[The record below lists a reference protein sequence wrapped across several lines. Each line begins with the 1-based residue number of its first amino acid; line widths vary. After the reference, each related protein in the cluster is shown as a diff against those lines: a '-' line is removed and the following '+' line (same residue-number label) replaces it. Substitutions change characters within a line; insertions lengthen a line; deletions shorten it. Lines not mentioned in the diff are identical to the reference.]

1 MPKKKVCSFCGRGE
15 NEVKLL
21 ITGVDGYICENCAQQ
36 AYEIVESTGVMHQ
49 QDAGEKFAL
58 KKVPKPM
65 EIKEYLDEYIIGQDQ
80 AKRSMAVAVYN
91 HYKRLQQP
99 VSDDG
104 VEIEKSNIIMVG
116 KQD

>member
-49 QDAGEKFAL
+49 QDAGEK
-58 KKVPKPM
+58 V
-65 EIKEYLDEYIIGQDQ
+65 
-80 AKRSMAVAVYN
+80 R
-91 HYKRLQQP
+91 
-99 VSDDG
+99 
-104 VEIEKSNIIMVG
+104 IEKGSKANGNQGVSG
-116 KQD
+116 